1 MYTSKYISLIMR
13 KLKASLEQNLD
24 DSVSSTIS
32 DLNGTSSDRLVVY
45 RRRTA
50 KNNVD
55 PNRVWTLFFSVDP
68 TNGDLV
74 AYLDAEDNDLLR
86 SAAIKRFKLSVSD
99 ESLESAIAGATEFT
113 KKFYDDPNVLYKFID
128 MVVSDYDDEELDE
141 LDAELDKR
149 DSWESA
155 TNWSNRKQV
164 ELDHTRAKLKQSIE
178 AYTAKKEELMD
189 LKAQLAA
196 ADNDEAMLANAK
208 FDEEGQEFDV
218 EYLQSEIARV
228 TGEMVALKRTILLL
242 KDTIEDYEIE
252 KAKYE
257 QSLSKY
263 KLDREKYEEEGNAA
277 KASVMP
283 SATPAELSDEEKAK
297 LSSRARKTLAQIR
310 KMRKADAAFNSLS
323 DEEKASIV
331 ANAKEK
337 PQRIRKKKLGDFTDD
352 AAIKTKKAKKSARS
366 SAKKLDLSNI

>member
-24 DSVSSTIS
+24 DSISSTIS

-50 KNNVD
+50 KNN
-55 PNRVWTLFFSVDP
+55 PNPDGVWTLFFSVDP

-113 KKFYDDPNVLYKFID
+113 KKFYDDPNVLYKFVD
-128 MVVSDYDDEELDE
+128 MIVADYDDEELEE
-141 LDAELDKR
+141 LGTELDKR
-149 DSWESA
+149 DAWESA

-164 ELDHTRAKLKQSIE
+164 ELDQTRAKLKQSIQ
-178 AYTAKKEELMD
+178 AYNAKKEELMD
-189 LKAQLAA
+189 LQSQLAA
-196 ADNDEAMLANAK
+196 ADNDEIMVANAE
-208 FDEEGQEFDV
+208 FDAEGQEFDV
-218 EYLQSEIARV
+218 EYLQSEITRV
-228 TGEMVALKRTILLL
+228 KNEMVALKRTILLL
-242 KDTIEDYEIE
+242 KDTIEDYEYE

-263 KLDREKYEEEGNAA
+263 KLDREKYEDEANAA
-277 KASVMP
+277 K
-283 SATPAELSDEEKAK
+283 SAAMSDEDKAD

-310 KMRKADAAFNSLS
+310 KMRKADAKFDELS

-352 AAIKTKKAKKSARS
+352 AAIKTKKAKKTARS
-366 SAKKLDLSNI
+366 AAKKLDLSNI